1 MRQDY
6 LVSLIVPVYNE
17 EATIELFIKTIKA
30 KLFPEQEHLEVV
42 FVDDGSKDRSAEI
55 IHELMAQEEKLR
67 RQQQKAQARMQEPEE
82 SQEYQDIYSDSHME
96 PRHMAPQEDNGPLGG
111 LKKLGDLFRGRKNR

>member
-17 EATIELFIKTIKA
+17 EATIELFIQTIKA
-30 KLFPEQEHLEVV
+30 KIFPEQEHLEVV
-42 FVDDGSKDRSAEI
+42 FFDDGSKDRSAEI

-67 RQQQKAQARMQEPEE
+67 RSQDPPGRMEKFW
-82 SQEYQDIYSDSHME
+82 
-96 PRHMAPQEDNGPLGG
+96 R
-111 LKKLGDLFRGRKNR
+111 NRSEVRFL